1 MNTLIRKYTPP
12 TCTLEIWGNLSPLTV
27 WSQKDRLAEAR
38 FALHLDDPRMSE
50 DEQITIRGDRSQLQE
65 LRGIVNRYV
74 QNLLGGNR
82 ATTSPALPAAPYL
95 QPIDRLNHEL
105 FLGSLDREGDRPS
118 IALTTSQLFDLADSL
133 EEYGSETEILPRL
146 LRQQGRKSALIGLGA
161 IASVLLLAVG
171 GTLFSLRMYR
181 DGNAIAPETPPPS
194 PRTGGNLPPLPL
206 PPTGRSAPSPTV
218 PSALGNKPPLPPPSV
233 VAPVAPPTRAGTV
246 PPVVPPRPY
255 LPSPP
260 PGNLPTT
267 GGTIVI
273 QPQGL
278 GSPISAPPAPTGDRP
293 NAQASVSPEAM
304 NPSPIA
310 PKLPPLPP
318 LTRSIAPSPS
328 PTPVP
333 STNLLDTIPQVAQV
347 REYFQSRWQPPASL
361 NQTLEYR
368 LVLNGDGSL
377 KQIIPLG
384 QAANIYLD
392 RTGMPLL
399 NEPFVSPPDIG
410 GNPQVRLVL
419 SPDGTV
425 RTFLE

>member
-27 WSQKDRLAEAR
+27 WSKKDRLAEAR

-65 LRGIVNRYV
+65 LRGIVDRYV

-133 EEYGSETEILPRL
+133 AEYGSEAEILPRL

-171 GTLFSLRMYR
+171 GTLFGLRMYR
-181 DGNAIAPETPPPS
+181 DGNAIAPETPPPN

-218 PSALGNKPPLPPPSV
+218 PSTLGNKPPLPPPSV
-233 VAPVAPPTRAGTV
+233 VAPVAPPTRAATV

-273 QPQGL
+273 QPQEP

-293 NAQASVSPEAM
+293 KAQASVSQETM

-310 PKLPPLPP
+310 PKLPQLPP

-328 PTPVP
+328 PTPAP